1 MVERIFAALRL
12 EPCDHVVEVGPGNG
26 VLTRR
31 LQREAG
37 SVAAVEVDRQ
47 LAARLREE
55 LPAVNTI
62 AGDVLK
68 TDLASLAAAGQ
79 GRCRVVGNLPYN
91 IATPLLGRLFAAS
104 RHIADIHVMLQ
115 TEVATRLTAAH
126 GSRAYGRLS
135 VMAQYHCDIEPL
147 FDVEAASFSPPPK
160 VSSTFVRLVPRPGD
174 GCDPLAL
181 DRVLRVCFA
190 QRRKQL
196 RKALASLRIEP
207 AELAIDATARAE
219 TLSVADY
226 VALANAAGGQRPAP
240 RPSEAPAG

>member
-12 EPCDHVVEVGPGNG
+12 ESGDRVLEIGPGNG

-31 LQREAG
+31 LHREAG

-47 LAARLREE
+47 LAARLRQE

-68 TDLASLAAAGQ
+68 ADLASLAAG
-79 GRCRVVGNLPYN
+79 GRCRIVGNLPYN

-104 RHIADIHVMLQ
+104 QHIADIHVMLQ
-115 TEVATRLTAAH
+115 TEVAARLAAQH

-135 VMAQYHCDIEPL
+135 VMAQYHCDVERL
-147 FDVEAASFSPPPK
+147 FDVAPASFSPPPK
-160 VSSTFVRLVPRPGD
+160 VSSTFVRLRPRRREC
-174 GCDPLAL
+174 CDTQAL
-181 DRVLRVCFA
+181 DHVLRVCFA
-190 QRRKQL
+190 ERRKQL
-196 RKALASLRIEP
+196 RKALSLLHVE
-207 AELAIDATARAE
+207 AEALSIDATARAE

-226 VALANAAGGQRPAP
+226 VALANAAAAPRPAP
-240 RPSEAPAG
+240 QRL